1 MVQMNLFPG
10 RKQRCTHTL
19 VDMEDGGWNRE
30 IGTDIYMTMCKLESL
45 REAAVPHREL
55 TSVTT
60 WRTGMG
66 KGSGC
71 VYTHSRSTLLYGK
84 ANTTLQCHKE
94 NNL

>member
-19 VDMEDGGWNRE
+19 VDMEDEGWNRE

-45 REAAVPHREL
+45 GEAAVPHREL

-66 KGSGC
+66 KGSGRPEREVMC
-71 VYTHSRSTLLYGK
+71 VYSQPIHTVVQKS
-84 ANTTLQCHKE
+84 
-94 NNL
+94 